1 MDTKTKTKIIDSL
14 VYIKSNIGLE
24 EYADKLIKAVQE
36 EHEYYQDN
44 FRTKKYKVEWCRTYY
59 CYGSIEVEALSEDEA
74 KEKAIRLAFKKVLFY
89 GIPSSSVPEPMLE
102 QNEDY
107 YKNNHEIFYND
118 FFYGNEMKRFLSCE
132 DLISKNMQKTKT
144 IKVKMLLCIE
154 INNLRSYLEK
164 KGVKRKLGF

>member
-1 MDTKTKTKIIDSL
+1 MDTNTKTKIIDSL

-74 KEKAIRLAFKKVLFY
+74 EEKAMARSDEWE
-89 GIPSSSVPEPMLE
+89 GGSM
-102 QNEDY
+102 QGGDED
-107 YKNNHEIFYND
+107 EI
-118 FFYGNEMKRFLSCE
+118 
-132 DLISKNMQKTKT
+132 T
-144 IKVKMLLCIE
+144 
-154 INNLRSYLEK
+154 
-164 KGVKRKLGF
+164 GVTELT